1 MDRVDGVTS
10 RDIITWELDDS
21 VREALLRGEMPA
33 DAPAAWNWVNQRTV
47 DELKRIRQLMEQ
59 HQVAIS
65 DFEFMVRSDGS
76 VVIVDLERGVDV
88 ARPGYEGLVEMT
100 VHLLDQDIETLQ
112 QIVNLLPSGTP

>member
-1 MDRVDGVTS
+1 MDWVDGVTS
-10 RDIITWELDDS
+10 RDIVTWELDDAP
-21 VREALLRGEMPA
+21 REALLRGELPA
-33 DAPAAWNWVNQRTV
+33 DVPAAWHWVNQRTV
-47 DELKRIRQLMEQ
+47 DELKRVRQVMEQ

-88 ARPGYEGLVEMT
+88 ARPGYDSLVQMT

-112 QIVNLLPSGTP
+112 QIVNLLQPGTP